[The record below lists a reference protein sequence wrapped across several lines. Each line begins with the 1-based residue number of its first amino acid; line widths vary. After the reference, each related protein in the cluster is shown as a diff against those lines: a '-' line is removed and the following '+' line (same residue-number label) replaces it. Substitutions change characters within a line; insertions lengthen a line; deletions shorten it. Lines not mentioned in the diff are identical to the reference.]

1 MDKSVADL
9 IVRSSADNSVD
20 TEKTGKVYKLDNR
33 ANMYKPVSRF
43 RDVSIVGHFLHYWA
57 LSGTI
62 GYYQALLDTIL
73 YYWAPIGTIGHN

>member
-43 RDVSIVGHFLHYWA
+43 RDVSIVGHF
-57 LSGTI
+57 
-62 GYYQALLDTIL
+62 
-73 YYWAPIGTIGHN
+73 